1 MNKSIQTTIQYIF
14 PREFTF
20 WTVLYYIF
28 LFYLVSFIVFNIY
41 IYINDL
47 EYEIDCENNDK
58 CFVITK
64 KGEKHKESEESD
76 PEKTSES

>member
-1 MNKSIQTTIQYIF
+1 
-14 PREFTF
+14 
-20 WTVLYYIF
+20 
-28 LFYLVSFIVFNIY
+28 VFNIY